1 MKELFDQ
8 VSIGCSTAVTKAY
21 STSFSLG
28 IRMLDK
34 SVREPIY
41 AIYGL
46 VRFADEIV
54 DSFHGFPKEKLLNEF
69 RAETFKSIEEK
80 ISLNPILNS
89 FQHAVNYYNIDHWLI
104 DSFFDSM
111 AMDLNPVTYD
121 QSSFEKYILGSAQV
135 VGLMC
140 LRVFCN
146 GDQEAYDKLK
156 DGAMSLGSAFQKV
169 NFLRDLKAD
178 KETLGRVYF
187 PGMNLEEWTP
197 ALKEKIDLDIEK
209 DFKLA
214 LEAINRLPAN
224 SRYGVYTAYRYYYK
238 LFVKLKKASFE
249 DLFERRLRVPNHT
262 KLRLIFTSK
271 ARLALGS
278 AFL

>member
-1 MKELFDQ
+1 MKALFDQ
-8 VSIGCSTAVTKAY
+8 TSIKCSQLVTNEY

-34 SVREPIY
+34 SVRKPIY
-41 AIYGL
+41 AIYGF

-54 DSFHGFPKEKLLNEF
+54 DSFEGYDQANLI
-69 RAETFKSIEEK
+69 ADFKAQTYTAIAQK

-89 FQHAVNYYNIDHWLI
+89 FQHAVNHYNIDHWLI
-104 DSFFDSM
+104 DSFFESM
-111 AMDLNPVTYD
+111 EMDLKEQTYD
-121 QSSFEKYILGSAQV
+121 QDTFEKYILGSAQV

-146 GDQEAYDKLK
+146 GDAKKYDELK

-178 KETLGRVYF
+178 KDNLGRLYF
-187 PGMNLEEWTP
+187 PGMNLSSWTP
-197 ALKEKIDLDIEK
+197 ALKTEIEQDIAK
-209 DFKLA
+209 DFKHA

-224 SRYGVYTAYRYYYK
+224 AKYGVYTAYRYYFK
-238 LFVKLKKASFE
+238 LFKKLENASFE
-249 DLFERRLRVPNHT
+249 DLFEKRLRVPNHT
-262 KLRLIFTSK
+262 KLRLLFTSK
-271 ARLALGS
+271 ARLALG
-278 AFL
+278 AYFL